1 MNTNTHHHVIRPGQ
15 GEAVT
20 PLEQI
25 AEYAR
30 RTAHDARRP
39 GREGWAHNSFHDLVL
54 AHGRVFEPAPLPED
68 IYPALPG
75 HCFKAATI
83 LADQHALTYVEG
95 LVLLPDTRTVT
106 EHAWCTTW
114 SGQVIDPSL
123 GGDTALAYLGIA
135 FTTAF
140 RRQAAA
146 RPGGRW
152 SVFSA
157 DQDGGGAQNLGLLQH
172 GLPVTGTLE
181 IGKPPGSLAPASP
194 AKPTPAHQADAAAP
208 STAATSRAD
217 RSFPSFDLESAP
229 RAGRHREER
238 DAPFVAAD
246 VRPEATAR

>member
-1 MNTNTHHHVIRPGQ
+1 MKMDTDHNVIRPGQ

-20 PLEQI
+20 RLEQI

-39 GREGWAHNSFHDLVL
+39 GREGWAHSSFHDLVL
-54 AHGRVFEPAPLPED
+54 AHGRVFEPAPLPEN

-95 LVLLPDTRTVT
+95 LVLLPDARTVT
-106 EHAWCTTW
+106 EHAWCATW

-152 SVFSA
+152 SVLTA
-157 DQDGGGAQNLGLLQH
+157 D
-172 GLPVTGTLE
+172 
-181 IGKPPGSLAPASP
+181 
-194 AKPTPAHQADAAAP
+194 
-208 STAATSRAD
+208 
-217 RSFPSFDLESAP
+217 
-229 RAGRHREER
+229 
-238 DAPFVAAD
+238 
-246 VRPEATAR
+246 

>member
-1 MNTNTHHHVIRPGQ
+1 M
-15 GEAVT
+15 T
-20 PLEQI
+20 PLERI
-25 AEYAR
+25 AAYAR

-39 GREGWAHNSFHDLVL
+39 GREAWAHNSFHDLVL
-54 AHGRVFEPAPLPED
+54 AHGRVFEPAPLPEN

-75 HCFKAATI
+75 HCSKAATI

-123 GGDTALAYLGIA
+123 GGDTGLAYLGIA

-152 SVFSA
+152 SVLTA
-157 DQDGGGAQNLGLLQH
+157 DRDGGSAQNLELSRTYSPRSATTWACRRRAHYDRNCTHCWSTNAASSSSRIRTQKNTTAWSR
-172 GLPVTGTLE
+172 PSSWCSRTGIPAANWSSARAKRKWKCAGTTT
-181 IGKPPGSLAPASP
+181 ISCSPPST
-194 AKPTPAHQADAAAP
+194 PTP
-208 STAATSRAD
+208 TTK
-217 RSFPSFDLESAP
+217 
-229 RAGRHREER
+229 
-238 DAPFVAAD
+238 
-246 VRPEATAR
+246 